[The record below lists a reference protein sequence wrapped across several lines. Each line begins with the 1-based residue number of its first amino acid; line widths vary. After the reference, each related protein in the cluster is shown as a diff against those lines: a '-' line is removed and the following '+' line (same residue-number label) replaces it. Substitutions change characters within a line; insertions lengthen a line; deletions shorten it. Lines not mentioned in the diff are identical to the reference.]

1 VIGDGYNVGFKKSG
15 YHIGEIY
22 ADDVG
27 LRVNIVYLVVY
38 HMWVILV
45 VDEADLGVFA
55 QFGAVDE
62 VVICFEECRA
72 FRLDDFAVYHERG
85 DDVVEN
91 GITELGVEIVANGEN
106 PLFGTIVVGV
116 NHDVVDVALFLLY
129 SQVFKDS
136 DDIRAEKLG
145 IEVE

>member
-1 VIGDGYNVGFKKSG
+1 MIGDGYDVGFKKSG
-15 YHIGEIY
+15 YHIREIY

-27 LRVNIVYLVVY
+27 LRVNIVDLVVY
-38 HMWVILV
+38 HMWVVLV
-45 VDEADLGVFA
+45 VDEADFGVFA
-55 QFGAVDE
+55 EFGAVDE
-62 VVICFEECRA
+62 VVICFEECGA
-72 FRLDDFAVYHERG
+72 FRLDYFAVYHERG
-85 DDVVEN
+85 DDVIKN
-91 GITELGVEIVANGEN
+91 GITEFGVEIVANGEN
-106 PLFGTIVVGV
+106 PVFGAIVVCV